1 MYTRK
6 NRRYG
11 IQYNVKIK
19 HVAESDS
26 NWEINLKNPLKKRFK
41 KFWKKL
47 LTQSISR
54 DILNKSL
61 EGDTKKQKV
70 TTKVVK
76 ENGLWKLNRII

>member
-1 MYTRK
+1 MY
-6 NRRYG
+6 
-11 IQYNVKIK
+11 VKIK
-19 HVAESDS
+19 HVARSGKQLKQ
-26 NWEINLKNPLKKRFK
+26 NLKITEKQEIK

-47 LTQSISR
+47 LTWFKSS
-54 DILNKSL
+54 DKLNKSL